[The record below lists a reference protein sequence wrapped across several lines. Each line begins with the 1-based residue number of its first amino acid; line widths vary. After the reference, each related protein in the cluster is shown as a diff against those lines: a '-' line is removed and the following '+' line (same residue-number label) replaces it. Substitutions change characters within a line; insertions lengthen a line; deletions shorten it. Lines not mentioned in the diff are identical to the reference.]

1 MCHNAL
7 YNQNLWR
14 HINETDTVEITN
26 FNAAGHGFRMWDILF
41 FIDHWNIDY
50 ENEEGMN
57 EDIEA
62 FLHVYIDEQT
72 YDDEL
77 RKVLINF
84 LIAERYRSL

>member
-14 HINETDTVEITN
+14 HINDTATVEITN
-26 FNAAGHGFRMWDILF
+26 FNAAGYGFRMWDILF
-41 FIDHWNIDY
+41 FIDHWNIDHK
-50 ENEEGMN
+50 NEGDID
-57 EDIEA
+57 EDIEV

-77 RKVLINF
+77 RTVLTHF
-84 LIAERYRSL
+84 